1 MALQQEQHAPNVIP
15 SQFQTF
21 QTAAATPVLAAL
33 TTTNLT
39 AAVDGTVTYYGSAT
53 LKLSGITN
61 PGTLRFT
68 GTPIPIVPG
77 GKWFCSFQIIA
88 PSGATGSLAV
98 KTSSGT
104 TVTETFTVASSAS
117 AQQVWGLFDLTAN
130 SDPQATWIL
139 TFTSTSNVNL
149 DGFQMNAVDKKVISF
164 LPRFAGTQM
173 VAGTAAY
180 ANNLDGVPDGSTYQ
194 RPLATALNAG
204 QVDLSKAGVISK
216 TLANVADDSG
226 SSRFAVLAVD
236 SNRRPLVDFT
246 QAGHLS
252 KNLDNIGDG
261 STYARYKAAGLTS
274 GLADPSKSGITA
286 NGSVPP
292 IILGCGFSWTT
303 TSGQIVITWS
313 AFTIYRP
320 DGTTT
325 SISAGAGTTVTGLTN
340 GTVYTIY
347 PYIVDG
353 QTTVSFA
360 TGKTGSAGSPA
371 ICYAGGSGP
380 AAQAAYAFANIPLQS
395 FTATPSAGGGGGGGD
410 QLGCP
415 HEDSEVETA
424 NRGVVRAGE
433 LSAGDYLH
441 IPTGAAAIL
450 SVERRPRSRW
460 VMVKLSGAVTYET
473 TVTPEHVFYAS
484 GCMVRA
490 QELKLGA
497 LVTAEGGVAEVR
509 SLELLSDAAD
519 SIVLALPEP
528 HLYFE
533 RRGGAMAHNGNPKP

>member
-39 AAVDGTVTYYGSAT
+39 AAIDGTVTYYGSAT

-104 TVTETFTVASSAS
+104 TVTETFTVSSSAS

-180 ANNLDGVPDGSTYQ
+180 ANNLDGVPDGSTYG
-194 RPLATALNAG
+194 RPLG
-204 QVDLSKAGVISK
+204 SRLSGGKPWIDFSESIH
-216 TLANVADDSG
+216 AN
-226 SSRFAVLAVD
+226 
-236 SNRRPLVDFT
+236 
-246 QAGHLS
+246 
-252 KNLDNIGDG
+252 KILDNIADG
-261 STYARYKAAGLTS
+261 STYGRVKIAGLTS
-274 GLADPSKSGITA
+274 GVVDPSIGGVTA
-286 NGSVPP
+286 KGSVPP
-292 IILGCGFSWTT
+292 IVLGVGFSWSCDGTGT
-303 TSGQIVITWS
+303 QLTISWS
-313 AFTIYRP
+313 AFTVYRP

-325 SISAGAGTTVTGLTN
+325 SISAGPQVVTGLAA
-340 GTVYTIY
+340 GTAYGIY
-347 PYIVDG
+347 PYIAEG
-353 QTTVSFA
+353 ATTVSFA
-360 TGKTGSAGSPA
+360 TGFTSSHGSPA
-371 ICYAGGSGP
+371 IAYWSGTATASAP
-380 AAQAAYAFANIPLQS
+380 AAQKSYSFGNIPLQS
-395 FTATPSAGGGGGGGD
+395 FVVSMSASGGGGGD

-415 HEDSEVETA
+415 SEDSEVETV

-433 LSAGDYLH
+433 LTADDLLRT
-441 IPTGAAAIL
+441 PTGTAPIL
-450 SVERRPRSRW
+450 SIERRPRSRW
-460 VMVKLSGAVTYET
+460 VRVRLSGAVTYET
-473 TVTPEHVFYAS
+473 TVTPEHVFYAA
-484 GCMVRA
+484 GGMVRA
-490 QELKLGA
+490 HELKLGA
-497 LVTAEGGVAEVR
+497 LVTADGGVAEVR
-509 SLELLSDAAD
+509 SLELLSDSAD

-533 RRGGAMAHNGNPKP
+533 RRGGAIAHNGNPKP